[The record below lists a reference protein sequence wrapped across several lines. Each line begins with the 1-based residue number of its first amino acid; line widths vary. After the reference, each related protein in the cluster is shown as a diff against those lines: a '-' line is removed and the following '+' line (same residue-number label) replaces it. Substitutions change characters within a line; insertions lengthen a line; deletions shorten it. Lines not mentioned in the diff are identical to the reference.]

1 MLSHHFPTFRKLAS
15 AMAMAGCLAFSG
27 GAAATDPAAV
37 RVAEF
42 QLLHGVRQWPRLQ
55 GCGYDRA
62 WIGVTGTVLT
72 VRTWLEGGEQRA
84 SGETALQRDSTC
96 HVPIRHRIESW
107 PADLGPGTYV
117 VAATVYDASQHPG
130 EAVAHPAGGG
140 RPRRLAGNGGSHGPL
155 YRRSRATAG
164 VRQGAK
170 MSMILRR
177 WPGTDELRA
186 ARKSMVGCP
195 LAVRG
200 YNHRLCWQT
209 LPA

>member
-130 EAVAHPAGGG
+130 RPWRIQLVGVDRGASPVMAEAMARYIDGPEQPPASAKGG
-140 RPRRLAGNGGSHGPL
+140 RR
-155 YRRSRATAG
+155 
-164 VRQGAK
+164 
-170 MSMILRR
+170 
-177 WPGTDELRA
+177 
-186 ARKSMVGCP
+186 
-195 LAVRG
+195 
-200 YNHRLCWQT
+200 
-209 LPA
+209 